1 MYGTTSGGIYGDEGL
16 VFEAIV
22 GASAVGESSLSGP
35 MDGSATATATV
46 TDTLA
51 MSINAQAT
59 AIGAST
65 TAASSGIA
73 GYASAAGITGA
84 STSASSGLV
93 MSAPA
98 AGIEAVMAAQSL
110 GMSSDIV
117 ASAISTGA
125 TLANLRL
132 TTQADAR
139 ATVTS
144 SPAFSLAMASDIVAK
159 ATEDPPFIKAQ
170 SPELAP
176 LQQSYEADS
185 LEREL
190 KQIVMGLFEDH
201 LRDGERYVNALGMP
215 QLGARELVE
224 AALAGNGIPI
234 HRGAS
239 VAESAGAYLLRA
251 WLSRNPKRGLHMLK
265 HMLQMLWPNAA
276 TVNQMWQDKAA
287 AYPTAL
293 VDADGG
299 NHYLTSRVQVSLP
312 ARVTTGSDVA
322 AIQSGL
328 KACLPARMMLTLTIE
343 EQAAFDFGLTNV
355 YYQGCVAQSYTGS
368 FN

>member
-1 MYGTTSGGIYGDEGL
+1 MYGATPGVIYGDEGL
-16 VFEAIV
+16 VWEAFV
-22 GASAVGESSLSGP
+22 GASAVGASSLAGP
-35 MDGSATATATV
+35 LEGAATATANV

-51 MSINAQAT
+51 LSIDAQAVSIGSST
-59 AIGAST
+59 TQASSSLAGPAIAASVIGAGT
-65 TAASSGIA
+65 
-73 GYASAAGITGA
+73 SAA
-84 STSASSGLV
+84 SGLV
-93 MSAPA
+93 MSA
-98 AGIEAVMAAQSL
+98 Q
-110 GMSSDIV
+110 
-117 ASAISTGA
+117 ASAVSASTATASTGTSASIVTSSIA
-125 TLANLRL
+125 TGAPLANLRL
-132 TTQADAR
+132 TMQADAS

-144 SPAFSLAMASDIVAK
+144 SPAFTMALASDIVSK
-159 ATEDPPFIKAQ
+159 ATEDPPFLKAQ
-170 SPELAP
+170 IPELAP

-215 QLGARELVE
+215 QLGARDLVE

-287 AYPTAL
+287 PYPTAL

-328 KACLPARMMLTLTIE
+328 KACLPARMMLKLTIE

>member
-1 MYGTTSGGIYGDEGL
+1 MYGTTPGVIYGDEGL
-16 VFEAIV
+16 VWEVFI
-22 GASAVGESSLSGP
+22 GASAVGASSLAGP
-35 MDGSATATATV
+35 MQGAATATANV

-51 MSINAQAT
+51 LSIDAQAV

-65 TAASSGIA
+65 TAASSSLAGPAIA
-73 GYASAAGITGA
+73 ASVIGAG
-84 STSASSGLV
+84 TSATSGLV
-93 MSAPA
+93 MSAQA
-98 AGIEAVMAAQSL
+98 AALSASTAAASA
-110 GMSSDIV
+110 GTSASIV
-117 ASAISTGA
+117 TSAISTGA

-132 TTQADAR
+132 TVQADAR

-144 SPAFSLAMASDIVAK
+144 SPAFALGLSSEIVARS
-159 ATEDPPFIKAQ
+159 TEDPPFVQ
-170 SPELAP
+170 VERPELLP
-176 LQQSYEADS
+176 LEKSFEADS

-190 KQIVMGLFEDH
+190 KQIVMGLFEEH
-201 LRDGERYVNALGMP
+201 LREGERYVNSLGMP
-215 QLGARELVE
+215 QLGARDLVE

-239 VAESAGAYLLRA
+239 IAESAGAYLLRA
-251 WLSRNPKRGLHMLK
+251 WLARNPKRGLHMLK

-276 TVNQMWQDKAA
+276 TVAQMWQSKAA
-287 AYPTAL
+287 PYPTAL
-293 VDADGG
+293 APEDGG